1 MVLFEMPYYK
11 SLLSNY
17 FINCKTVTPLFTK
30 IIEAEIRLEQS
41 DNRFSKG
48 LMMITWTRKK
58 CFGAGAVSFRKYSCE
73 ITRSTAMIK
82 TLVFDRY
89 YGFLSLV
96 FDKMAVFLKIK
107 LKNGYRNVL
116 PETNRCVKTLESAER
131 IEDLFTINS
140 LNYEVLK
147 GDKAGISSIRV
158 NNQYRIEFT
167 VTDNGAEPIVSVCNI
182 LELSN
187 HYK

>member
-1 MVLFEMPYYK
+1 
-11 SLLSNY
+11 
-17 FINCKTVTPLFTK
+17 
-30 IIEAEIRLEQS
+30 
-41 DNRFSKG
+41 
-48 LMMITWTRKK
+48 MI
-58 CFGAGAVSFRKYSCE
+58 VSFEKEYLRDLYEKG
-73 ITRSTAMIK
+73 K
-82 TLVFDRY
+82 TTDKKHRFQPDIAKRY
-89 YGFLSLV
+89 RER
-96 FDKMAVFLKIK
+96 I
-107 LKNGYRNVL
+107 
-116 PETNRCVKTLESAER
+116 KTLESAER